1 VLSGAAP
8 ISTCSFWQVKG
19 EVGVQNI
26 VALIVD
32 EAVSEPVS
40 LSVMVSSGTIAWGW
54 MVYIMRRLTEKVS
67 S

>member
-1 VLSGAAP
+1 MLSGAAA

-19 EVGVQNI
+19 EVRVQSI

-54 MVYIMRRLTEKVS
+54 MVYIMRRLTKKVS